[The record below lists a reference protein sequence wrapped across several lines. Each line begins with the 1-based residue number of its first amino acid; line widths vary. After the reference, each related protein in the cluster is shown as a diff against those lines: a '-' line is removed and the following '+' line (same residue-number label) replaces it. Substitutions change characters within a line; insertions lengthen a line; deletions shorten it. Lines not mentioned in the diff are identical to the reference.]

1 MKMIKNLVFVSIL
14 FLVAACSQTKENHFR
29 KLALQGKQV
38 FEDHNCGSCHNIT
51 GSQSDS
57 LAPDL
62 TNPIIAND
70 SLLVQTHLK
79 FIKESDMPAQS
90 LTPKEIRLVSYY
102 IAGLYNS
109 TLPPIPKNEIDAY
122 DAVCFAPVSKEK
134 AKSANL
140 YVRYLGTEYYFAS
153 QRTMDTFKD
162 APEAYAMLYKKY
174 QQDKKELN

>member
-1 MKMIKNLVFVSIL
+1 MIKSLIAVSIL
-14 FLVAACSQTKENHFR
+14 FLVAACTQTEGNHFSE
-29 KLALQGKQV
+29 LALQGKQV
-38 FEDHNCGSCHNIT
+38 FEKHNCGGCHNIT
-51 GSQSDS
+51 GSLSDS

-62 TNPIIAND
+62 TDPIIAND
-70 SLLVQTHLK
+70 SLFVQTHLK
-79 FIKESDMPAQS
+79 FVQESKMPPQN

-102 IAGLYNS
+102 IAGLYSS
-109 TLPPIPKNEIDAY
+109 TLPPIPKKEVDAY

-153 QRTMDTFKD
+153 QRTMDTFKE

>member
-1 MKMIKNLVFVSIL
+1 MIKSLVAVSIL
-14 FLVAACSQTKENHFR
+14 LLVTACTQTKENHFS

-38 FEDHNCGSCHNIT
+38 FEDHNCNRCHNIT

-79 FIKESDMPAQS
+79 FVKESDMPVQN

-109 TLPPIPKNEIDAY
+109 TLPPIPEDEIDAS
-122 DAVCFAPVSKEK
+122 DAVCFAPVSKER

-153 QRTMDTFKD
+153 QRTMDTFKE
-162 APEAYAMLYKKY
+162 APEAYAMLYKKF
-174 QQDKKELN
+174 QEDKKELN